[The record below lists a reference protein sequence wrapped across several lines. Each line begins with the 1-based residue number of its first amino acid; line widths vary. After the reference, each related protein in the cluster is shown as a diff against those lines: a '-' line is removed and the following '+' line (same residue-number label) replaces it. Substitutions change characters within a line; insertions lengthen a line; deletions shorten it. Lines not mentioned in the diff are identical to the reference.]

1 LKKIDFEAHF
11 YSWEFF
17 EFLHEHRGYPH
28 YTKDERTNSRR
39 ICYASNVSV
48 KHGDILVN
56 RLLDLGEN
64 RVKEMDAAGVDVQV
78 ISLSEPSVELFDP
91 VTGTALAKSSNDV
104 LAGAIQNYPDRFMGF
119 AALAPQDPDEAVKE
133 LERAVKELG
142 FKGWL
147 THSNFGDTYL
157 DHQKYWPIL
166 EQAEA
171 LSVPIYIHPSFPA
184 ITQLHDYGFALA
196 GAPFGFQF
204 ETAMCLMRM
213 ILNGIFDR
221 YSGLQIILGH
231 FGEALPFL
239 MERID
244 FPFVKPW
251 FDPADRPHLER
262 KPSEVLRENMF
273 VTTSGRYYEPAFQC
287 TVEALGIER
296 VLFGTDHPYETMA
309 DGVQFIQALPLSPED
324 KARIYSLNASRIGIT
339 A

>member
-1 LKKIDFEAHF
+1 MKKIDFEAHF
-11 YSWEFF
+11 YSREFF

-28 YTKDERTNSRR
+28 YTQDERTNSRR
-39 ICYASNVSV
+39 IWYAPNVSV

-56 RLLDLGEN
+56 KLLDLGEN
-64 RVKEMDAAGVDVQV
+64 RIKEMDAAGVDAQV
-78 ISLSEPSVELFDP
+78 ISLSEPSVELFEP
-91 VTGTALAKSSNDV
+91 KTGTTLAKSTNDV
-104 LAGAIQNYPDRFMGF
+104 LAEAIKNYPDRYMGF
-119 AALAPQDPDEAVKE
+119 AALAPQDPNEAVKE
-133 LERAVKELG
+133 LERAVKELD

-171 LSVPIYIHPSFPA
+171 LNVPIYIHPSFPA

-221 YSGLQIILGH
+221 HPRLQIILGH

-251 FDPADRPHLER
+251 FDPADRPNLER

-273 VTTSGRYYEPAFQC
+273 VTTSGRYYEPAFRC
-287 TVEALGIER
+287 TVEALGIEH

-309 DGVQFIQALPLSPED
+309 DGVQFIEGLPLPQEE
-324 KARIYSLNASRIGIT
+324 KAKIHYLNARRIGIT
-339 A
+339 V